1 MFGVFSCVLIG
12 FCLFTLCPLLLVLS
26 LGAPEKHLAYFLY
39 TLSPGIYTHRGSP
52 TEPFLLQDEQS
63 QLSLSIIF
71 DSSLDLILPRDE
83 GKADWPAD
91 SWILFL
97 RRKIR
102 GSFAIPILRK
112 ISWSLWPFKNN
123 GVWPHSDI
131 GSSLGAWS
139 TFHQAPQTRIWPV
152 CLYSS

>member
-63 QLSLSIIF
+63 QLFQPLYIRNTSVSQ
-71 DSSLDLILPRDE
+71 SSLTLP
-83 GKADWPAD
+83 
-91 SWILFL
+91 
-97 RRKIR
+97 
-102 GSFAIPILRK
+102 
-112 ISWSLWPFKNN
+112 
-123 GVWPHSDI
+123 
-131 GSSLGAWS
+131 
-139 TFHQAPQTRIWPV
+139 
-152 CLYSS
+152 